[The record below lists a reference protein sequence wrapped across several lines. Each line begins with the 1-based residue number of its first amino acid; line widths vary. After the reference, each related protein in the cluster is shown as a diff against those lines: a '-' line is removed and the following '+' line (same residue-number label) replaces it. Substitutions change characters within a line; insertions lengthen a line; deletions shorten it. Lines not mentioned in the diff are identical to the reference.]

1 MFQKHFT
8 NLHTHPHS
16 HSNTPNRIQ
25 FPTSGGGRQRCVD
38 CVNSV
43 WIAWAV
49 WALWVVFVVGLHLKQ
64 FCVAIRTGL
73 LNVCQLSKCHFIC
86 FSYVCQRENDLHN
99 NYHISYQTTH
109 EISEGCTQLGLS
121 VNNVGMGME
130 WEKCVNCAIIF
141 IYKYLEMG
149 CQESIK
155 QLWSFGCVYGI

>member
-1 MFQKHFT
+1 MGEIALCGLCEFYVD
-8 NLHTHPHS
+8 
-16 HSNTPNRIQ
+16 RV
-25 FPTSGGGRQRCVD
+25 GCVG
-38 CVNSV
+38 
-43 WIAWAV
+43 
-49 WALWVVFVVGLHLKQ
+49 VVG
-64 FCVAIRTGL
+64 CVCCWPALEIVLCCHPNGL
-73 LNVCQLSKCHFIC
+73 IKRLLAQQMPFIC

-109 EISEGCTQLGLS
+109 EISEGCTQLALS